1 MRAAA
6 LASAPLSSWNE
17 CTVSSW
23 IPEPL
28 TPRGDFVETLPRWG
42 PPGPNQSQP
51 IPRRSSHTRI
61 TATHR
66 CTGSTAC
73 TSPLWAELSL
83 PSAMA
88 LAAPRCLSKAELQ
101 GTSPSTASPSR
112 VASAAVTFSPAPGL
126 PGTSSPHQ
134 GRVRTWRLG
143 RPSPTVLLRS
153 PQRAPEA
160 VLLPSQLGPAPAC
173 SSFSPTPG
181 GQPQHA
187 SGRPSSIPVPTGDP
201 NCTRPQGYHT
211 LIPGHQQAP

>member
-1 MRAAA
+1 M
-6 LASAPLSSWNE
+6 
-17 CTVSSW
+17 
-23 IPEPL
+23 
-28 TPRGDFVETLPRWG
+28 ETLPRWG

-88 LAAPRCLSKAELQ
+88 LAAPRCPSKAELQ

-143 RPSPTVLLRS
+143 RPSPTVLLHS
-153 PQRAPEA
+153 PKRAPEA